1 MSCLFDSI
9 SYFLKIE
16 SSKIRDQVCNY
27 LEDNNT
33 IIDGL
38 ETKMVLNMEDSN
50 YISKMR
56 STTTWGGS
64 NEILAACNIWK
75 IKINVYLHNSGNK
88 KIEFIP
94 LNGSYIKIANIVWFG
109 NHYEPLT
116 TN

>member
-1 MSCLFDSI
+1 MSCLFDSL

-16 SSKIRDQVCNY
+16 SSKIREQICNY
-27 LEDNNT
+27 LESNRT

-38 ETKMVLNMEDSN
+38 ETKLILELEDSN

-75 IKINVYLHNSGNK
+75 IKINVYLHDNNK
-88 KIEFIP
+88 KIEFLP
-94 LNGSYIKIANIVWFG
+94 LSGSYIKIANMIWSG
-109 NHYEPLT
+109 NHYEPKT

>member
-16 SSKIRDQVCNY
+16 SSKIREQIC
-27 LEDNNT
+27 
-33 IIDGL
+33 
-38 ETKMVLNMEDSN
+38 N

-75 IKINVYLHNSGNK
+75 IKINVYLHNNGNK
-88 KIEFIP
+88 KIEFTP